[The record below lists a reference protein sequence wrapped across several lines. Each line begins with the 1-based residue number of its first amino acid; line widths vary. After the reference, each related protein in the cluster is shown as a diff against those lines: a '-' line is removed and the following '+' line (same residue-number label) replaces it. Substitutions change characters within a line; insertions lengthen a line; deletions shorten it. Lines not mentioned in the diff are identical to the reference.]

1 MTLNLYR
8 TTTAS
13 LAGARDADD
22 RRFLIEWLILVLGA
36 LLCMSFIIFYDRV
49 IPLDNVMYDQVQRT
63 KPARQTNKIILVTVD
78 DRAIKELGGWPLSR
92 SVYAQFLEKLAD
104 TNNFPQAIGLDILFI
119 DPTEKDNELGKQI
132 ARHNVTLP
140 VEIRF
145 DSETQ
150 NYNVVLP
157 PNDLSFGTTNITHIN
172 VAFDEDGV
180 IRGSNLV
187 ESGIPHLAF
196 SMAGHNVTPEIEAQP
211 YRRFNLINPNTGF
224 PTVSLSDVLQPN
236 FPISIFK
243 DKYVLIGA
251 TAPSLGDH
259 YPSVFAG
266 KQKVGTPGVVFHA
279 SLLNDILND
288 RLIKNASKT
297 TLVIVNGL
305 ALIIVLLGILTL
317 SPTREL
323 ILTVSIVAGVGL
335 ISALLLL
342 EFDYWLNPTSLF
354 IVTLLIKPVWAWR
367 RMRMIVI
374 FIRHRADQLASLKVG
389 NQKKRR
395 FQFSRDSVLQYSNI
409 LDQAIQ
415 STRNRLGNLEKIV
428 NRLPEAMLVVTE
440 RNQLV
445 LANQKFQDYFYINE
459 FDDSLDLE
467 QLLARWNYTVQDIE
481 NILLQPPGQ
490 TYLTIQDEDGTS
502 QRFMLKR
509 VEYEYDIDT
518 KLFLLMFISVT
529 DLLRF
534 QAQRDRTLQLLSHD
548 MRTPVASVIALCRKL
563 IATKHSTDLIEPTVH
578 QIGGHSKRLLSMMD
592 DFILS
597 IRADDSHYNF
607 VPALFETI
615 LDEAIHFIKD
625 LAEEKQMKIKIEQPE
640 NPVFIDAEIRL
651 IERVLV
657 NLLVNAIRYG
667 RPGQPITIRVEDILG
682 RDDRARIRCT
692 VINQI
697 ATAVPDQ
704 EIEIKEKGFGLG
716 LEFVEHV
723 IRKHHG
729 AIHRDINGT
738 EASIARVY
746 IELPVITSK
755 IYT

>member
-1 MTLNLYR
+1 MNLNSFR

-13 LAGARDADD
+13 LTGSRGADD
-22 RRFLIEWLILVLGA
+22 RRFLIEWLILSLGA
-36 LLCMSFIIFYDRV
+36 LLCMSFFIFYDNV
-49 IPLDNVMYDQVQRT
+49 LPVSNVMYDQVQRN
-63 KPARQTNKIILVTVD
+63 KEARQSNKIILVTVD

-92 SVYAQFLEKLAD
+92 SHYAKFLERLAD
-104 TNNFPQAIGLDILFI
+104 SKNFPQAIGLDILFI
-119 DPTEKDNELGKQI
+119 DPMEQDKELGKQI

-157 PNDLSFGTTNITHIN
+157 PNDLSYGTANLSHIN

-196 SMAGHNVTPEIEAQP
+196 SMAGHTITPAIEAHP
-211 YRRFNLINPNTGF
+211 YRRFNLVNPDTGF

-236 FPISIFK
+236 FPLSIFK
-243 DKYVLIGA
+243 DKYVLIGS

-266 KQKVGTPGVVFHA
+266 KQKVGTPGVLFHA

-288 RLIKNASKT
+288 RLIKKASKT
-297 TLVIVNGL
+297 TLLIVNGL
-305 ALIIVLLGILTL
+305 ALIIILLGILTL

-323 ILTVSIVAGVGL
+323 ILTVSIVIGIGL
-335 ISALLLL
+335 VSALLLL

-367 RMRMIVI
+367 RMRMIVT
-374 FIRHRADQLASLKVG
+374 FIRHRANQLASLKVG
-389 NQKKRR
+389 DQKKRG

-428 NRLPEAMLVVTE
+428 NKLPEAMLVMTE
-440 RNQLV
+440 QNQLV
-445 LANQKFQDYFYINE
+445 LANQKFQELFYQDE
-459 FDDSLDLE
+459 FDDSLSFD
-467 QLLARWNYTVQDIE
+467 QLLARWKYTVQDVE
-481 NILLQPPGQ
+481 HILSQPPGQ
-490 TYLTIQDEDGTS
+490 TYLVIQEEDGTS
-502 QRFMLKR
+502 QRYMLKR
-509 VEYEYDIDT
+509 VEYDYDIDT
-518 KLFLLMFISVT
+518 KLFLLMFIGVT

-563 IATKHSTDLIEPTVH
+563 MATKHSAELIEPTVN

-597 IRADDSHYNF
+597 IRADDSHYNL

-615 LDEAIHFIKD
+615 LDEALHYVKD
-625 LAEEKQMKIKIEQPE
+625 LAEEKKMTLKIDQPE
-640 NPVFIDAEIRL
+640 DPAFVMAEVRL
-651 IERVLV
+651 LERVLI

-667 RPGQPITIRVEDILG
+667 KPGQPVIIHVQDING
-682 RDDRARIRCT
+682 RDDRARVRCT

-697 ATAVPDQ
+697 ADTQPDE
-704 EIEIKEKGFGLG
+704 EIEKKEKGFGLG

-723 IRKHHG
+723 IRKHQG
-729 AIHRDINGT
+729 AIHHDINET
-738 EASIARVY
+738 EAYIARVY
-746 IELPVITSK
+746 IELPVMESD
-755 IYT
+755 

>member
-1 MTLNLYR
+1 MNLTALR
-8 TTTAS
+8 TTTAALS
-13 LAGARDADD
+13 GVRGADD
-22 RRFLIEWLILVLGA
+22 RRFLIEWVVLSLSA
-36 LLCMSFIIFYDRV
+36 LLCMSLLIQFDQVLPIN
-49 IPLDNVMYDQVQRT
+49 NVLYDQVQRS
-63 KPARQTNKIILVTVD
+63 KPAKLANKIILVTVD

-92 SVYAQFLEKLAD
+92 SLYAKFLKNLAD
-104 TNNFPQAIGLDILFI
+104 THQYPQAIGLDILFI
-119 DPTEKDNELGKQI
+119 DPMEEDKELGEQI

-140 VEIRF
+140 VEMRF
-145 DSETQ
+145 DSDSQ
-150 NYNVVLP
+150 HYNVVLP
-157 PNDLSFGTTNITHIN
+157 PRELSYGTTNIAHIN

-196 SMAGHNVTPEIEAQP
+196 SMAGHSVTPEIEAHP
-211 YRRFNLINPNTGF
+211 YRRFNLVNPDTGF

-236 FPISIFK
+236 FPLSIFK
-243 DKYVLIGA
+243 DKYILIGS

-266 KQKVGTPGVVFHA
+266 KQKVGTPGMLFHA
-279 SLLNDILND
+279 SLLNDILGN
-288 RLIKNASKT
+288 RLIKKASQP
-297 TLVIVNGL
+297 TLLLVNGL
-305 ALIIVLLGILTL
+305 ALVIILLGILTL

-323 ILTVSIVAGVGL
+323 ILTVSMVIGLGV
-335 ISALLLL
+335 ISAFLLIKD
-342 EFDYWLNPTSLF
+342 DYWLNPTSLF
-354 IVTLLIKPVWAWR
+354 ITTLLIKPVWAWR

-374 FIRHRADQLASLKVG
+374 FIRQRADQLASLKVG
-389 NQKKRR
+389 DKRKRR

-415 STRNRLGNLEKIV
+415 ATRNRLGNLEKIV

-440 RNQLV
+440 HNQLV
-445 LANQKFQDYFYINE
+445 LANQKFQESFYQTE
-459 FDDSLDLE
+459 YDDSLSLD

-490 TYLTIQDEDGTS
+490 TYLVIQDEDGTS
-502 QRFMLKR
+502 QRFMLRR

-518 KLFLLMFISVT
+518 KLFLLMFIGVT
-529 DLLRF
+529 ELLRF

-563 IATKHSTDLIEPTVH
+563 IATKNSVDMIEPTVT

-597 IRADDSHYNF
+597 IRADDSHYNL

-615 LDEAIHFIKD
+615 LDEALHYVKD
-625 LAEEKQMKIKIEQPE
+625 LAEEKNMTLQIEQPDD
-640 NPVFIDAEIRL
+640 PVFVNAEVRL
-651 IERVLV
+651 IERVLI

-667 RPGQPITIRVEDILG
+667 QPDQPITIRVEDLLG
-682 RDDRARIRCT
+682 RDEQARVRCT
-692 VINQI
+692 VINKI
-697 ATAVPDQ
+697 ADTVPDDDV
-704 EIEIKEKGFGLG
+704 EKKEKGFGLG

-729 AIHRDINGT
+729 AIHRDIN
-738 EASIARVY
+738 ESQAYIALVY
-746 IELPVITSK
+746 IELPVLNPDSFS
-755 IYT
+755 

>member
-1 MTLNLYR
+1 MNLNTFR

-13 LAGARDADD
+13 LSGARGADD
-22 RRFLIEWLILVLGA
+22 RRFLIEWFIMSLGA
-36 LLCMSFIIFYDRV
+36 LLCMSFFIFYDRALP
-49 IPLDNVMYDQVQRT
+49 INNVMYDQVQRS
-63 KPARQTNKIILVTVD
+63 KPARQSNKIILVTVD

-92 SVYAQFLEKLAD
+92 SLYAKFLERLAD
-104 TNNFPQAIGLDILFI
+104 SKNFPQAIGLDILFI
-119 DPTEKDNELGKQI
+119 DPMDQDKELGIQI

-145 DSETQ
+145 NSDTQ

-157 PNDLSFGTTNITHIN
+157 PNDLSFGTANISHIN

-196 SMAGHNVTPEIEAQP
+196 SMAGHTVTPEIEAQP
-211 YRRFNLINPNTGF
+211 YRRFNLVNPDTGF

-236 FPISIFK
+236 FPLSIFK
-243 DKYVLIGA
+243 DKYVLIGS

-266 KQKVGTPGVVFHA
+266 KQKVGTPGVLFHA

-288 RLIKNASKT
+288 RLIKKASKT
-297 TLVIVNGL
+297 MLVSVNGL
-305 ALIIVLLGILTL
+305 ALILILLGILTL

-323 ILTVSIVAGVGL
+323 ILTVTILVGVGL
-335 ISALLLL
+335 LSALLLL
-342 EFDYWLNPTSLF
+342 KFDYWLNPTSLF
-354 IVTLLIKPVWAWR
+354 VVTLLIKPVWAWR
-367 RMRMIVI
+367 RMRMIMI

-389 NQKKRR
+389 EQKKRR

-440 RNQLV
+440 QNQLV
-445 LANQKFQDYFYINE
+445 LANQKFQESFYINE
-459 FDDSLDLE
+459 FDDSLSFD
-467 QLLARWNYTVQDIE
+467 QLLARWKYTVQDIE
-481 NILLQPPGQ
+481 NILVQPPGQ
-490 TYLTIQDEDGTS
+490 TYLVIQEEDGTS
-502 QRFMLKR
+502 QRYMLRR
-509 VEYEYDIDT
+509 VEYDYDIDT
-518 KLFLLMFISVT
+518 KLFLLMFIGVT

-563 IATKHSTDLIEPTVH
+563 IATKNSVETIEPTVN
-578 QIGGHSKRLLSMMD
+578 QIGEHSKRLLSMMD

-597 IRADDSHYNF
+597 IRADDSHYNL

-615 LDEAIHFIKD
+615 LDEALHYVKD
-625 LAEEKQMKIKIEQPE
+625 LAEEKKMTLTIDQPDD
-640 NPVFIDAEIRL
+640 PVFVMVEVRL
-651 IERVLV
+651 IERVLI

-667 RPGQPITIRVEDILG
+667 KAGQPVVIHVEDLYG
-682 RDDRARIRCT
+682 RNDRARLRCT

-697 ATAVPDQ
+697 AETKPDE
-704 EIEIKEKGFGLG
+704 EIEKKEKGFGLG

-729 AIHRDINGT
+729 AIHHDINGT
-738 EASIARVY
+738 QAYIARVY
-746 IELPVITSK
+746 IELPVMESD
-755 IYT
+755 

>member
-8 TTTAS
+8 SATES
-13 LAGARDADD
+13 LAGGRDTDD
-22 RRFLIEWLILVLGA
+22 RRFLIEWFILVLGA

-92 SVYAQFLEKLAD
+92 SVYAEFLEKLAD
-104 TNNFPQAIGLDILFI
+104 TNNFPQSIGLDILFI
-119 DPTEKDNELGKQI
+119 DPTDKDNELGKQI

-157 PNDLSFGTTNITHIN
+157 PSDLSFGTANITHIN

-196 SMAGHNVTPEIEAQP
+196 SMAGHNVTPAIEAHP

-236 FPISIFK
+236 FPLSIFK

-279 SLLNDILND
+279 SLLNDLLND

-297 TLVIVNGL
+297 TLVLVNGL

-323 ILTVSIVAGVGL
+323 IVTVSIVAGIGL

-374 FIRHRADQLASLKVG
+374 FIRHRADQLTSLKVG

-459 FDDSLDLE
+459 FDDSLNLE

-625 LAEEKQMKIKIEQPE
+625 LAEEKQMKLIIEQPD
-640 NPVFIDAEIRL
+640 NPVFVNAEIRL
-651 IERVLV
+651 IERVLI

-667 RPGQPITIRVEDILG
+667 RPGQPITIRVEDIHG
-682 RDDRARIRCT
+682 RDDRVRIRCT

-697 ATAVPDQ
+697 ANTLPDQ

-729 AIHRDINGT
+729 AIHHDIDGT
-738 EASIARVY
+738 EASIARVS
-746 IELPVITSK
+746 IELPVITSE

>member
-1 MTLNLYR
+1 MNLSYLR
-8 TTTAS
+8 SKTAALS
-13 LAGARDADD
+13 GVRGADD
-22 RRFLIEWLILVLGA
+22 RRFLIEWIFLSLGA
-36 LLCMSFIIFYDRV
+36 LLCMSLLIQYNRV
-49 IPLDNVMYDQVQRT
+49 LPIDNVMYDQVQRS
-63 KPARQTNKIILVTVD
+63 KNPKLTNKIILVTVD

-92 SVYAQFLEKLAD
+92 SLYAQFLKKLAD
-104 TNNFPQAIGLDILFI
+104 TKNYPQAIGLDILFI
-119 DPTEKDNELGKQI
+119 DPMDEDKELGEQI
-132 ARHNVTLP
+132 VRHNVTLP

-145 DSETQ
+145 DSDTQ

-157 PNDLSFGTTNITHIN
+157 PSQLSYGTSNIAHIN

-196 SMAGHNVTPEIEAQP
+196 SMAGHAITPEIEAHP
-211 YRRFNLINPNTGF
+211 YRRFNLVNPDTGF

-243 DKYVLIGA
+243 DKYILIGS

-266 KQKVGTPGVVFHA
+266 KQKVGTPGVLFHA
-279 SLLNDILND
+279 SFLNDILSD
-288 RLIKNASKT
+288 RLITKASKP
-297 TLVIVNGL
+297 TLLIVNSV
-305 ALIIVLLGILTL
+305 ALIIILLGILTL

-323 ILTVSIVAGVGL
+323 ILTVTIIVSLGL
-335 ISALLLL
+335 ISAFLLIQYN
-342 EFDYWLNPTSLF
+342 YWLNPTSLF
-354 IVTLLIKPVWAWR
+354 ITTLLIKPVWAWR

-374 FIRHRADQLASLKVG
+374 FIRQRADQLAILKVG
-389 NQKKRR
+389 ENKKRR

-415 STRNRLGNLEKIV
+415 TTRNRLSNLEKIV

-440 RNQLV
+440 QNQLV
-445 LANQKFQDYFYINE
+445 LANQKFQESFYKTE
-459 FDDSLDLE
+459 YDDSLSFD

-490 TYLTIQDEDGTS
+490 TYLLIQEDDGTT
-502 QRFMLKR
+502 QRYMLRR
-509 VEYEYDIDT
+509 VEYEYDTDT
-518 KLFLLMFISVT
+518 KLFLLMFIGVT
-529 DLLRF
+529 ELLRF

-563 IATKHSTDLIEPTVH
+563 IAKKDSIDMIETTVS

-597 IRADDSHYNF
+597 IRADDSHYNL

-615 LDEAIHFIKD
+615 LDEALHYVKD
-625 LAEEKQMKIKIEQPE
+625 LAEEKNMTLRIEQPDD
-640 NPVFIDAEIRL
+640 PVFVNAEIRL
-651 IERVLV
+651 IERVLI
-657 NLLVNAIRYG
+657 NLLVNAVRYG
-667 RPGQPITIRVEDILG
+667 QPGETIIIKVEDLIG
-682 RDDRARIRCT
+682 KDDHPRVRCT
-692 VINQI
+692 VINKI
-697 ATAVPDQ
+697 ALLDPEEDVEKT
-704 EIEIKEKGFGLG
+704 EKGFGLG

-729 AIHRDINGT
+729 SIHHDINSS
-738 EASIARVY
+738 EAYIARVY
-746 IELPVITSK
+746 IELPVMMSD
-755 IYT
+755 

>member
-1 MTLNLYR
+1 
-8 TTTAS
+8 
-13 LAGARDADD
+13 
-22 RRFLIEWLILVLGA
+22 
-36 LLCMSFIIFYDRV
+36 MSFFIFYDNV
-49 IPLDNVMYDQVQRT
+49 LPVSNVMYDQVQRN
-63 KPARQTNKIILVTVD
+63 KEARQSNKIILVTVD

-92 SVYAQFLEKLAD
+92 SHYAKFLERLAD
-104 TNNFPQAIGLDILFI
+104 SKNFPQAIGLDILFI
-119 DPTEKDNELGKQI
+119 DPMEQDKELGKQI

-157 PNDLSFGTTNITHIN
+157 PNDLSYGTANLSHIN

-196 SMAGHNVTPEIEAQP
+196 SMAGHTITPAIEAHP
-211 YRRFNLINPNTGF
+211 YRRFNLVNPDTGF

-236 FPISIFK
+236 FPLSIFK
-243 DKYVLIGA
+243 DKYVLIGS

-266 KQKVGTPGVVFHA
+266 KQKVGTPGVLFHA

-288 RLIKNASKT
+288 RLIKKASKT
-297 TLVIVNGL
+297 TLLIVNGL
-305 ALIIVLLGILTL
+305 ALIIILLGILTL

-323 ILTVSIVAGVGL
+323 ILTVSIVIGIGL
-335 ISALLLL
+335 VSALLLL

-367 RMRMIVI
+367 RMRMIVT
-374 FIRHRADQLASLKVG
+374 FIRHRANQLASLKVG
-389 NQKKRR
+389 DQKKRG

-428 NRLPEAMLVVTE
+428 NKLPEAMLVMTE
-440 RNQLV
+440 QNQLV
-445 LANQKFQDYFYINE
+445 LANQKFQELFYQDE
-459 FDDSLDLE
+459 FDDSLSFD
-467 QLLARWNYTVQDIE
+467 QLLARWKYTVQDVE
-481 NILLQPPGQ
+481 HILSQPPGQ
-490 TYLTIQDEDGTS
+490 TYLVIQEEDGTS
-502 QRFMLKR
+502 QRYMLKR
-509 VEYEYDIDT
+509 VEYDYDIDT
-518 KLFLLMFISVT
+518 KLFLLMFIGVT

-563 IATKHSTDLIEPTVH
+563 MATKHSAELIEPTVN

-597 IRADDSHYNF
+597 IRADDSHYNL

-615 LDEAIHFIKD
+615 LDEALHYVKD
-625 LAEEKQMKIKIEQPE
+625 LAEEKKMTLKIDQPE
-640 NPVFIDAEIRL
+640 DPAFVMAEVRL
-651 IERVLV
+651 LERVLI

-667 RPGQPITIRVEDILG
+667 KPGQPVIIHVQDING
-682 RDDRARIRCT
+682 RDDRARVRCT

-697 ATAVPDQ
+697 ADTQPDE
-704 EIEIKEKGFGLG
+704 EIEKKEKGFGLG

-723 IRKHHG
+723 IRKHQG
-729 AIHRDINGT
+729 AIHHDINET
-738 EASIARVY
+738 EAYIARVY
-746 IELPVITSK
+746 IELPVMESD
-755 IYT
+755 

>member
-1 MTLNLYR
+1 MNLTALR
-8 TTTAS
+8 TSTAALS
-13 LAGARDADD
+13 GVRGADD
-22 RRFLIEWLILVLGA
+22 RRFLIEWIVLSLSA
-36 LLCMSFIIFYDRV
+36 LLCMSIFINFDRV
-49 IPLDNVMYDQVQRT
+49 LPIDNVMYDQVQRS
-63 KPARQTNKIILVTVD
+63 KPARLANKIILVTVD

-92 SVYAQFLEKLAD
+92 SLYAKFLKNLAD
-104 TNNFPQAIGLDILFI
+104 TKNYPQAIGLDILFI
-119 DPTEKDNELGKQI
+119 DPMAEDRELGEQI

-140 VEIRF
+140 VEMRF

-150 NYNVVLP
+150 HYNLVLP
-157 PNDLSFGTTNITHIN
+157 PSELSYGTSNIAHIN

-196 SMAGHNVTPEIEAQP
+196 SMAGHAITAEIEAHP
-211 YRRFNLINPNTGF
+211 YRRFNLINPDTGF

-236 FPISIFK
+236 FPLSIFR
-243 DKYVLIGA
+243 DKYVLIGS

-266 KQKVGTPGVVFHA
+266 KQKVGTPGVLFHA
-279 SLLNDILND
+279 SFLNDILNNQ
-288 RLIKNASKT
+288 LIKKANKT
-297 TLVIVNGL
+297 TLMLVNGL
-305 ALIIVLLGILTL
+305 ALMVILLGILTL

-323 ILTVSIVAGVGL
+323 ILTVSIVIGL
-335 ISALLLL
+335 GIISAFLLIKY
-342 EFDYWLNPTSLF
+342 DYWLNPTALF
-354 IVTLLIKPVWAWR
+354 ITTLLIKPVWAWR
-367 RMRMIVI
+367 RLRMIVI
-374 FIRHRADQLASLKVG
+374 FIRQRADQLASLKVSDS
-389 NQKKRR
+389 KSKR

-415 STRNRLGNLEKIV
+415 TTRNRLKNLEKIV

-440 RNQLV
+440 NNQLV
-445 LANQKFQDYFYINE
+445 LANQKFQESFYQTE
-459 FDDSLDLE
+459 YDDSLSLD

-490 TYLTIQDEDGTS
+490 TYLVIQDEDGTS
-502 QRFMLKR
+502 QRFMLRR

-518 KLFLLMFISVT
+518 KLFLLMFIGVT
-529 DLLRF
+529 EILRF

-563 IATKHSTDLIEPTVH
+563 IATKSSSDLIEPTVE

-597 IRADDSHYNF
+597 IRADDSHYNL
-607 VPALFETI
+607 VPALLENI
-615 LDEAIHFIKD
+615 LDEALHYVKD
-625 LAEEKQMKIKIEQPE
+625 LAEEKNMALRIEQPDD
-640 NPVFIDAEIRL
+640 PVFVKAEVRL
-651 IERVLV
+651 IERVLI

-667 RPGQPITIRVEDILG
+667 QPNQPVTIQIEEIAS
-682 RDDRARIRCT
+682 RDDRSRVRCT
-692 VINQI
+692 VINKI
-697 ATAVPDQ
+697 AEAQPDDDY
-704 EIEIKEKGFGLG
+704 EKKEKGFGLG

-729 AIHRDINGT
+729 SIHRDINDT
-738 EASIARVY
+738 EAYIARVY
-746 IELPVITSK
+746 IELPVLTVDEFS
-755 IYT
+755 